1 MPSPRRSALTLS
13 LIAAGLI
20 VWLNRGIWFYG
31 DDWAYF
37 TIRYFEFTGG
47 QKLEALFSPHNEHW
61 VTLPVAIHLV
71 LQRIFGLR
79 TRLPYVGVLAL
90 AHATVVYCT
99 SLIVFRSVGRKW
111 LAWSAGVGVVFL
123 SSGFE
128 NLVWTFQITFVGAF
142 ALGLVAF
149 LLIDSNQPS
158 NFKDALIGGVGVLAL
173 ATAGTAVAILF
184 ALVALLLIRGQ
195 WRRLPLTVGPGLTAF
210 AVWYAI
216 YGRDSVQPNPT
227 NTQRLDVPAYVWRG
241 VSASLDGLAHVP
253 GVATVLIILIGLA
266 FIKSSV
272 PRKNY
277 EVPVALAVGGVF
289 FFTLNGLS
297 RVQYGIDQAAS
308 SRYLYLGV
316 VFFTP
321 IVAVSIVSFVES
333 SRRGKYLSI
342 ALLLWLGITGITN
355 LTKDRN
361 ARATSDKQRLS
372 SILATV
378 QLADLSST
386 PNEIYPSPQW
396 DIKLTLAD
404 LVRLN
409 QYGMLPAR
417 NIDETYLLDAMVNHF
432 ITVTAVARYTPTSI
446 HKILTDQNATI
457 TSASDGC
464 IAVATTASPTRIVVY
479 PTGNEPLVL
488 FSETQNSISMTAGSA
503 GSKNVSG
510 AAKQLELVANQAY
523 EVEHWRKNSAV
534 ILDLAT
540 PGLLTL
546 CGVSP

>member
-13 LIAAGLI
+13 LIAACLI

-37 TIRYFEFTGG
+37 TNRYFQFTGG

-61 VTLPVAIHLV
+61 ATIPVVIHLV

-79 TRLPYVGVLAL
+79 TRLPYVGVLAI
-90 AHATVVYCT
+90 AHATVVYCVT
-99 SLIVFRSVGRKW
+99 LMVFRSVGRKW

-128 NLVWTFQITFVGAF
+128 NLVWTFQIGFVGAF
-142 ALGLVAF
+142 ALGLVA
-149 LLIDSNQPS
+149 LQLIDSAES
-158 NFKDALIGGVGVLAL
+158 NNYKDALIGGIGVLAL
-173 ATAGTAVAILF
+173 ATQGTALAILF
-184 ALVALLLIRGQ
+184 TVVALLLIRGQ
-195 WRRLPLTVGPGLTAF
+195 WRRLPLTVGPGFIAF
-210 AVWYAI
+210 TVWYAI
-216 YGRDSVQPNPT
+216 YGRDSVQPHPT

-241 VSASLDGLAHVP
+241 VSASLDGLGHVP

-272 PRKNY
+272 PRKNF
-277 EVPVALAVGGVF
+277 EVPVALALGGVF
-289 FFTLNGLS
+289 FFALNGLS

-321 IVAVSIVSFVES
+321 IVAVSIVSFIES
-333 SRRGKYLSI
+333 SRREKYLSI
-342 ALLLWLGITGITN
+342 VLLVWLCMTGITN

-372 SILATV
+372 TILATV
-378 QLADLSST
+378 QLSDLTST
-386 PNEIYPSPQW
+386 PGEIYPSPQW

-417 NIDETYLLDAMVNHF
+417 KIDETFLLDAMVNHF
-432 ITVTAVARYTPTSI
+432 ITVTPVARYTPTSG
-446 HKILTDQNATI
+446 HKILTDQNATV
-457 TSASDGC
+457 TSPSDDC
-464 IAVATTASPTRIVVY
+464 IAVTTTASPTRIVVY
-479 PTGNEPLVL
+479 PKGGKPLVL
-488 FSETQNSISMTAGSA
+488 FPETQNSISLTAGATDSGSVSSA
-503 GSKNVSG
+503 V
-510 AAKQLELVANQAY
+510 KQLELVANQAY
-523 EVEHWRKNSAV
+523 EVEHWRKNSA
-534 ILDLAT
+534 INLDLAT